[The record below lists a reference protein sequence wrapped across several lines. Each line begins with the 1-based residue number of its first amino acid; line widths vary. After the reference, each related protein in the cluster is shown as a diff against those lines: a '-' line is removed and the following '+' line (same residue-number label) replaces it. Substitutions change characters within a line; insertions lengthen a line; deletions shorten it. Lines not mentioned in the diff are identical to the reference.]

1 MLGRH
6 IIKEETSNFING
18 RKSFCKRCLH
28 CLTPRL
34 QQRPWGDLS
43 GLFPWQPVLV
53 FWLINTNTRVIFWE
67 MEPGNHFWGQ
77 PSRRNE
83 LLAVVLWTPGFYT
96 HPHTHHCLLPYW
108 TLLLTQL
115 TGWGRTGCWR
125 RGKERSGSRVF
136 IWLSGVL
143 KEQFVSILNVA
154 LKFWGKKYFK
164 ICFYF
169 YFFFN

>member
-1 MLGRH
+1 
-6 IIKEETSNFING
+6 
-18 RKSFCKRCLH
+18 
-28 CLTPRL
+28 
-34 QQRPWGDLS
+34 
-43 GLFPWQPVLV
+43 
-53 FWLINTNTRVIFWE
+53 

-96 HPHTHHCLLPYW
+96 HPQTQHCLLPYW

-115 TGWGRTGCWR
+115 TGWGRTGYWR
-125 RGKERSGSRVF
+125 REKERSRGHDF
-136 IWLSGVL
+136 IRLSGVL
-143 KEQFVSILNVA
+143 NEQFVSILNVA

-169 YFFFN
+169 YFLIRRGYALINVYGSWRWSPHTPELEMQTVVSWLMYGRGPEPKLTEKAVRVLYCWTTFMVFQ